1 MKTSIPTAAL
11 LSENVYNVFV
21 NRAYFFSLEK
31 DIYKDNNKQKPI
43 NKQREKKREKSKYM
57 NSVVIFP
64 MIYIKLL
71 LYISKF

>member
-21 NRAYFFSLEK
+21 NRAYFFSWKK

-43 NKQREKKREKSKYM
+43 NKQREKREKKV
-57 NSVVIFP
+57 NT
-64 MIYIKLL
+64 
-71 LYISKF
+71 

>member
-21 NRAYFFSLEK
+21 NRAYFFFLEK

>member
-21 NRAYFFSLEK
+21 NIAYFFSWKK
-31 DIYKDNNKQKPI
+31 DIYKDNNKQ
-43 NKQREKKREKSKYM
+43 REKSKYM

-64 MIYIKLL
+64 MIYILSLRLL
-71 LYISKF
+71 LNMYVETYETLSQ